1 MADKEINLRRLVI
14 KAFHMTDVEWGEENT
29 ITTDGH
35 MTVSKGMLE
44 QLTAEDD
51 CIEKIDIQIIKPGDH
66 DRWTN
71 TIMDII
77 PISTKVLG
85 KLGEGITHTVTGVY
99 VMLTGVDVDGKQ
111 CHEFGSSEGNLKD
124 QLYLNRA
131 GTPGDDDYIIS
142 FDVTFAS
149 GMGQERHGPFTA
161 HRLCDEFIQTY
172 REKLKKFKGEKC
184 TERHEYHDKVRPG
197 KKRVLIIRQ
206 VAGQGAMYDTHLFP
220 DEPSGVEGGKSII
233 EMGNMPVMLYAV
245 GGVSMGIGPSTK
257 ETSLHHFRD
266 PLLEVVAEDTDL
278 DLMGLIIV
286 GTPDDNK
293 DKIRVGTRA
302 AAMAEMMRA
311 DGVIISS
318 DGWGNSDVDFTN
330 TCEQLGIR
338 DIPVTGLNFSGTV
351 AQFVVVNDYLDGI
364 VDINKSADGTE
375 TDVVGEN
382 NMVKLDCLK
391 AKALL
396 KLKMRQKEQRRE

>member
-1 MADKEINLRRLVI
+1 
-14 KAFHMTDVEWGEENT
+14 
-29 ITTDGH
+29 
-35 MTVSKGMLE
+35 
-44 QLTAEDD
+44 
-51 CIEKIDIQIIKPGDH
+51 
-66 DRWTN
+66 
-71 TIMDII
+71 
-77 PISTKVLG
+77 
-85 KLGEGITHTVTGVY
+85 
-99 VMLTGVDVDGKQ
+99 
-111 CHEFGSSEGNLKD
+111 
-124 QLYLNRA
+124 
-131 GTPGDDDYIIS
+131 
-142 FDVTFAS
+142 
-149 GMGQERHGPFTA
+149 
-161 HRLCDEFIQTY
+161 
-172 REKLKKFKGEKC
+172 
-184 TERHEYHDKVRPG
+184 
-197 KKRVLIIRQ
+197 
-206 VAGQGAMYDTHLFP
+206 
-220 DEPSGVEGGKSII
+220 
-233 EMGNMPVMLYAV
+233 
-245 GGVSMGIGPSTK
+245 MGIGPSTK

-293 DKIRVGTRA
+293 DKIRV
-302 AAMAEMMRA
+302 
-311 DGVIISS
+311 
-318 DGWGNSDVDFTN
+318 GNSDVDFTN